1 MPDAR
6 IVWNFSKPMGASC
19 FTMQQKRKKTTANSS
34 SGTTELLSSKYDKVD
49 PTGLGPVVT
58 WGQVRNILC
67 ESDSSSCDEDSSDN
81 DYSSNDENDKS
92 VTEDENPTQ
101 VE

>member
-6 IVWNFSKPMGASC
+6 IVWNFSKPMGAPC
-19 FTMQQKRKKTTANSS
+19 FTMQQKRKKTAASTSD
-34 SGTTELLSSKYDKVD
+34 LFSKYDKVD

-67 ESDSSSCDEDSSDN
+67 ESDSSSCDEDSCD
-81 DYSSNDENDKS
+81 DYSSSDDDKS
-92 VTEDENPTQ
+92 VTEDETPTQ
-101 VE
+101 LV